1 MLKKKM
7 LNKNKRCGFN
17 YTTQRKKQ
25 ESKKPKKYFKLKLS
39 KRLGLRHVIQHL
51 KLISQANYPL
61 NSGSST
67 FTTHRNQ

>member
-1 MLKKKM
+1 MQIEIKILWNKIRTIFICSLLKFKI
-7 LNKNKRCGFN
+7 
-17 YTTQRKKQ
+17 Q
-25 ESKKPKKYFKLKLS
+25 KKYFKLKLS